1 VFIPTIDYLMSAPLA
16 ALLAAPGVHV
26 VATQITDP
34 GFTGY
39 VFRKGE
45 RLEVALP
52 PGRTALE
59 RDCMVRYL
67 IGHALR
73 VKGLAPLPAPL
84 RVEEIT
90 QEGAA

>member
-1 VFIPTIDYLMSAPLA
+1 MFIPTIDYLMSAPLA

-34 GFTGY
+34 EFTGY

-45 RLEVALP
+45 RVEVALP
-52 PGRTALE
+52 PGRTPIE
-59 RDCMVRYL
+59 RDCIVRYL

-84 RVEEIT
+84 QAVEI
-90 QEGAA
+90 